1 MKRKY
6 LAAVLLTAFLADATE
21 TATAL
26 ELSQY
31 NKLNTVSRIVNDSEV
46 TDLLRKALGS
56 DYQTFINN
64 FDLFGEPH
72 STADGGLLIEG
83 WLKDL
88 YLENASALVIEP
100 DGKIYAAWLVPESD
114 VIHYQSSEHRQ
125 DINGDIK
132 KWAARFGTLNFET
145 ISQSGPAFG
154 GSMVRRVRERLDVNS
169 AVS

>member
-46 TDLLRKALGS
+46 TDLLRKALRS

-64 FDLFGEPH
+64 FDVFGEPH

-100 DGKIYAAWLVPESD
+100 DGKI
-114 VIHYQSSEHRQ
+114 
-125 DINGDIK
+125 
-132 KWAARFGTLNFET
+132 
-145 ISQSGPAFG
+145 
-154 GSMVRRVRERLDVNS
+154 
-169 AVS
+169 